1 MMTMQHDIWQ
11 QLIVALI
18 VVGSSVYVVWTVSG
32 QAWRLR
38 LVRAAHRTLP
48 PLRGR
53 LDRLRHRLESPAGCS
68 ACRSGSK

>member
-1 MMTMQHDIWQ
+1 MITMQHDVWQ

-18 VVGSSVYVVWTVSG
+18 VIGSSVYVFWTVSG
-32 QAWRLR
+32 PAWRLR

-53 LDRLRHRLESPAGCS
+53 LDRLRRQLESPAGCS
-68 ACRSGSK
+68 ACRSDSK